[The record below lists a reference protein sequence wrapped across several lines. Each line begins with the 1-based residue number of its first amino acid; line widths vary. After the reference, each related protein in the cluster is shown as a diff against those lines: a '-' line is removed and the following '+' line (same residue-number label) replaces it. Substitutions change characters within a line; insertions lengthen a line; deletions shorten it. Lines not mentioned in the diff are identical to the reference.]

1 MSIDDSISSEG
12 KALGHQKNVPT
23 SLKEATAAERESD
36 RKSAKYYAVGFTIL
50 YIVLFLPFL
59 YMGLLSSMIFDNPS
73 MTVPVGLS
81 IIFFTF
87 LIPLSMPVS
96 IYLTW
101 SRYLRGQ
108 HKKARIF
115 CILPIFTFFGV
126 SLIIEILGA
135 LLRYFVPI

>member
-1 MSIDDSISSEG
+1 MSKDDAISSED
-12 KALGHQKNVPT
+12 KALGHQKNLPT
-23 SLKEATAAERESD
+23 SLTERTDAERESN

-59 YMGLLSSMIFDNPS
+59 YMGFLSSMIFDNPS
-73 MTVPVGLS
+73 MTVLVGLS

-108 HKKARIF
+108 YKKARIF